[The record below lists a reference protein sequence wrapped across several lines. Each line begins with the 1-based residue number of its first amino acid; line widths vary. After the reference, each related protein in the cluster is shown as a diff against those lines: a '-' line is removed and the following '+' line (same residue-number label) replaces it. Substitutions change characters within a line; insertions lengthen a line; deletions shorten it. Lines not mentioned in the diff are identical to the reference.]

1 MSAIRVLLVDDH
13 DLFRRGLM
21 EVLSEESDMEVI
33 GEARNG
39 LEAIDRVEEL
49 SPDVVFMD
57 LNMPGQ
63 SGIET
68 TAYLTQK
75 WPDMKVLVLTVSEE
89 AADLYNALKV
99 GDEKRARP
107 LGGRPRVDKTHFVT
121 RNG

>member
-1 MSAIRVLLVDDH
+1 MNAIRVLVVDDH

-21 EVLSEESDMEVI
+21 EVLDEESDMEVI

-63 SGIET
+63 NGIET
-68 TAYLTQK
+68 TA
-75 WPDMKVLVLTVSEE
+75 
-89 AADLYNALKV
+89 
-99 GDEKRARP
+99 
-107 LGGRPRVDKTHFVT
+107 
-121 RNG
+121 